1 MPIPRSAFILR
12 PLKDRYPAMT
22 ASAFSEGTV
31 AFLDILGFKA
41 LVDAAESDPARG
53 PALSDLV
60 RMLDDHVEIE
70 KGRSHPD
77 VSERLKPDW
86 IFISDSLI
94 ISSLNDAGD
103 DRDLAAVM
111 VKTIRIANRL
121 LAMGYLIRGGISRGP
136 VWRKPANIFGSA
148 YIQAYAQEQTT
159 QWPRIQLS
167 KQAEKVWKNG
177 RMRDY
182 LPVAE
187 DLDVTVVDLFHPYYS
202 TTGTHQEYFERLG
215 SAIEKNLA
223 ALPEWSAPRLKW
235 EWVRDFVRRT
245 RSRHRA

>member
-1 MPIPRSAFILR
+1 
-12 PLKDRYPAMT
+12 MT

-41 LVDAAESDPARG
+41 LVDAAERG
-53 PALSDLV
+53 AAGEATLSNLV
-60 RMLDDHVEIE
+60 RMLDDHVALE

-77 VSERLKPDW
+77 VSDSLKPDW

-103 DRDLAAVM
+103 DRDLAAVTI
-111 VKTIRIANRL
+111 KTIQIANRL
-121 LAMGYLIRGGISRGP
+121 LEMGYLIRGGISRGP

-148 YIQAYAQEQTT
+148 YIQAYLQEQAT
-159 QWPRIQLS
+159 QWPRVQIS
-167 KQAEKVWKNG
+167 KQAEQVWKTG
-177 RMRDY
+177 RLRDY

-187 DLDVTVVDLFHPYYS
+187 DLGAAVVDIFHPYYNAPD
-202 TTGTHQEYFERLG
+202 TYEAYFDKLG
-215 SAIEKNLA
+215 SDIEDHLA

-235 EWVRDFVRRT
+235 EWAGDFVRRT
-245 RSRHRA
+245 KRRHVPGSQ